1 MSLSKAEQSLLKPI
15 QVDFIRERLQSTTDA
30 AAARAIGRTPAA
42 ISQWKNKLVI
52 DAIVTRLQAA
62 PILQAQQV
70 LIDAAVKASM
80 VKIEG
85 LESVDET
92 VRQSAASDILDRI
105 GITRRPMKPLDEDFR
120 FVDDEELSK
129 MIHEVISGEYTVIGE
144 EEVDFG

>member
-1 MSLSKAEQSLLKPI
+1 
-15 QVDFIRERLQSTTDA
+15 VDFIRERLQVHTDA

-42 ISQWKNKLVI
+42 VCQWKNKLVI

-70 LIDAAVKASM
+70 LIDASVKASM
-80 VKIEG
+80 VKIDG
-85 LESVDET
+85 LESPDET

-105 GITRRPMKPLDEDFR
+105 GITRKPMKPLDEDFR

-129 MIHEVISGEYTVIGE
+129 MIGEVIAGEYTVMPDE
-144 EEVDFG
+144 EEFG